1 MSFLRSFFV
10 KKKENKSKD
19 EDIPDQSS
27 LKELKKDQIK
37 MINGIIALSDTYAHE
52 IMKPRID
59 VESIDVNDPIDN
71 IFSKVILCGHS
82 RIPAY
87 DQSIDNIVGVLYA
100 KDLLKYLS
108 KEDNKE
114 INIKKI
120 LREPLFIPETKKVTD
135 LLKEFKD
142 KKIHIAIVLDEY
154 GGFSGI
160 VCLEDILE
168 EIVGEIFDEYDTI
181 EKLIEK
187 LSDNEYSVLSKIS
200 IFDLNEELNIFLPED
215 VADTLGGFIME
226 SLGDIP
232 KKGDN
237 FSYKNYDFTIQSMNG
252 YKIER
257 VLIRIKEPEDE

>member
-1 MSFLRSFFV
+1 MSFFHSIFS
-10 KKKENKSKD
+10 KKKENKSD

-27 LKELKKDQIK
+27 LKDLKKDQIK
-37 MINGIIALSDTYAHE
+37 MINGIIALSDTLAHE

-59 VESIDVNDPIDN
+59 VDSIDINDPLDR
-71 IFSKVILCGHS
+71 IFSKVIACGHS

-87 DQSIDNIVGVLYA
+87 DQSIDNIVGVLYV

-108 KEDNKE
+108 QDNKNE

-120 LREPLFIPETKKVTD
+120 LREPFFIPETKRVTD
-135 LLKEFKD
+135 LLKEFKE

-187 LSDNEYSVLSKIS
+187 ISDNEYIVLSKIS

-226 SLGDIP
+226 NLGDIP

-237 FSYKNYDFTIQSMNG
+237 FNYKNYEFTIQSMIG
-252 YKIER
+252 YKIDK
-257 VLIRIKEPEDE
+257 VLIKIKEPEDE